1 VTPRSSGDTIQHHP
15 PPCSRRELP
24 EPVDANDNSHFVDR
38 GMEPLLTLEQA
49 ARYLNVS
56 KASLRRWTNDGLL
69 ACHRVGARGERRFAR
84 SDLNAH
90 LGLAGN
96 GRNRGARPDARP
108 AIAAYGAIPAGQVP
122 HVSTFFRDEDELWA
136 LVRPYLL
143 EHVRAGLPVLY
154 ICDSITVDAF
164 RERLRREGHDP
175 ASLEAAGY
183 LCLFTADQAYLRT
196 GAFSA
201 DGMITFME
209 SRIVELRAAG
219 HQALMLSGDTTWFFS
234 GAPGVDGI
242 WEYET
247 RLNDLM
253 RRYPGVTTVCNYDL
267 RRFDG
272 VSVMAAL
279 HAHPLVRLPD
289 REVRGFY
296 G

>member
-1 VTPRSSGDTIQHHP
+1 M
-15 PPCSRRELP
+15 
-24 EPVDANDNSHFVDR
+24 NDNSHFVDG

-56 KASLRRWTNDGLL
+56 KSSLRRWTNHGVL

-96 GRNRGARPDARP
+96 RRGRGSRPDTSP
-108 AIAAYGAIPAGQVP
+108 AIAADGVVPAGPVP
-122 HVSTFFRDEDELWA
+122 HVSTFFHDEKELWA

-143 EHVRAGLPVLY
+143 QHVRAGLPILY
-154 ICDSITVDAF
+154 ICDSITVDTF

-175 ASLEAAGY
+175 APLEATGH
-183 LCLFTADQAYLRT
+183 LRLFTAEQAYLRT
-196 GAFSA
+196 GAFRV
-201 DGMITFME
+201 DGMLAFME

-219 HQALMLSGDTTWFFS
+219 HQALMLSGETTWFFS

-253 RRYPGVTTVCNYDL
+253 RRYPGVTAVCSYDL

-272 VSVMAAL
+272 VAVMAAL
-279 HAHPLVRLPD
+279 HAHPFVRLPD
-289 REVRGFY
+289 RVVRGFY

>member
-1 VTPRSSGDTIQHHP
+1 M
-15 PPCSRRELP
+15 
-24 EPVDANDNSHFVDR
+24 NDDSDLVGR

-84 SDLNAH
+84 SDLDAH
-90 LGLAGN
+90 LELARREL
-96 GRNRGARPDARP
+96 GRGSRPDASLAP
-108 AIAAYGAIPAGQVP
+108 AADGVVPAGQVP

-136 LVRPYLL
+136 LVRPHLL
-143 EHVRAGLPVLY
+143 RHVRAGLPILY
-154 ICDSITVDAF
+154 ICDTITADTF
-164 RERLRREGHDP
+164 RGRLRHEGHDP
-175 ASLEAAGY
+175 APLEATGY
-183 LCLFTADQAYLRT
+183 LRLLTADQAYLRT

-201 DGMITFME
+201 DGMIAFME
-209 SRIVELRAAG
+209 SAIVELRAAG
-219 HQALMLSGDTTWFFS
+219 HQGLMLSGEMTWFFS
-234 GAPGVDGI
+234 GAPGVDRM

-253 RRYPGVTTVCNYDL
+253 RRYPGVTTVCSYDL

-272 VSVMAAL
+272 AAVVEAL
-279 HAHPLVRLPD
+279 CSHPFARLPD
-289 REVRGFY
+289 RQVRGFY

>member
-1 VTPRSSGDTIQHHP
+1 M
-15 PPCSRRELP
+15 
-24 EPVDANDNSHFVDR
+24 NDNSDLVGR

-56 KASLRRWTNDGLL
+56 KASLRRWTNDGRL

-84 SDLNAH
+84 SDLDAH
-90 LGLAGN
+90 LELARREG
-96 GRNRGARPDARP
+96 GRGSRPDASP
-108 AIAAYGAIPAGQVP
+108 AVAVDGVVPAGQVP

-143 EHVRAGLPVLY
+143 QHVRAGLPILY
-154 ICDSITVDAF
+154 ICDSITVEAF

-175 ASLEAAGY
+175 APLVATGY
-183 LCLFTADQAYLRT
+183 LRLLTADQAYLRT

-201 DGMITFME
+201 DGMIAFME
-209 SRIVELRAAG
+209 SAIVELRAAG
-219 HQALMLSGDTTWFFS
+219 HRALMLSGEMTWFFS
-234 GAPGVDGI
+234 GAPGVDGM

-253 RRYPGVTTVCNYDL
+253 RRYPGVTTVCSYDL

-272 VSVMAAL
+272 VAVVEAL
-279 HAHPLVRLPD
+279 CSHPFARLPD
-289 REVRGFY
+289 RQVRGFY